1 VTIPREGSTTPIRD
15 AATVLVA
22 RDSTEGLEV
31 FMVRRNARSAWLP
44 QIYVFPGG
52 AVDAADRE
60 AASHAQLRGSAGE
73 VDPAFV
79 VTAARETF
87 EEGGLLFADRPIAP
101 QALSEARRALLA
113 KEITFADV
121 LSRFDAAIDASHL
134 RFFSRWITPPMEVR
148 RFDARFFVGRVPHDQ
163 IAEADALEVLDG
175 RWFRPLE
182 ALAAFERKEIGM
194 IFPTVKHLERIA
206 PYHTVAELM
215 VFAAAKRI
223 ATVEPE
229 YSGGE
234 LALPA
239 EVVDAW

>member
-1 VTIPREGSTTPIRD
+1 MTAIRD

-22 RDSTEGLEV
+22 RDAAEGLEI

-60 AASHAQLRGSAGE
+60 AAAHARLRGSAGAI
-73 VDPAFV
+73 DPAFV

-87 EEGGLLFADRPIAP
+87 EEGGLLFADRPIAAD
-101 QALSEARRALLA
+101 ALSEARRAMLA
-113 KEITFADV
+113 KEISFAEV
-121 LSRFDAAIDASHL
+121 LERFDAAIDASQL
-134 RFFSRWITPPMEVR
+134 RFFSRWVTPPLEVR
-148 RFDARFFVGRVPHDQ
+148 RFDARFFIARVPHDQ
-163 IAEADALEVLDG
+163 IAEADAVEVLDG

-206 PYHTVAELM
+206 PYRTVHELLA
-215 VFAAAKRI
+215 FAAEKRI
-223 ATVEPE
+223 ETVEPE

-239 EVVDAW
+239 KLADAW

>member
-1 VTIPREGSTTPIRD
+1 MPEKPVRD
-15 AATVLVA
+15 AASVLIV
-22 RDSTEGLEV
+22 RDTTEGLEV

-52 AVDAADRE
+52 AVDPADRD
-60 AASHAQLRGSAGE
+60 AAAHARLRGSAGP

-101 QALSEARRALLA
+101 AALSDARRSLLA
-113 KEITFADV
+113 GETTFAEV
-121 LSRFDAAIDASHL
+121 LAGFDAAIDATHL
-134 RFFSRWITPPMEVR
+134 RFFSRWITPPLEVR

-163 IAEADALEVLDG
+163 VAEADAIEVLDG
-175 RWFRPLE
+175 RWFRPLA

-206 PYHTVAELM
+206 PYHTVVELM
-215 VFAAAKRI
+215 AYAAAKPI
-223 ATVEPE
+223 ATVQPE

-239 EVVDAW
+239 ELVDAW